1 MDNTPAKSDA
11 GGLKDAIRIWEPRR
25 IWYNAILFAIV
36 MLWLLLS
43 WPHFRAAINWPDFG
57 RMCVLAL
64 LANVCYCA
72 AYVAEFYMQGA
83 VPADYWRRLRWAVWV
98 LGILFAIVLANYWIA
113 DEIYPDFSRGTT
125 FSAIATSSAGHGSN
139 TNFPSHLAVVGFLGG
154 CMGLFTAVGSAL
166 IFWFARKPRFARV
179 AGLAIGIGAVMYFGL
194 LVGFSAGSHERDLL
208 RGQEKYFCEMDCHL
222 AYSVLGVQRQPESDS
237 RQYIV
242 TLRTRFDETTISAQR
257 PKDAA
262 LTPSP
267 REVQVIDIAGHRYKP
282 VSTAGTPLM
291 TALKP
296 ADSYVTELEF
306 RIPNEASGLKLLIQT
321 IPSWPD
327 RVLIGDE
334 NSWFHQKTYFAL

>member
-1 MDNTPAKSDA
+1 
-11 GGLKDAIRIWEPRR
+11 
-25 IWYNAILFAIV
+25 
-36 MLWLLLS
+36 
-43 WPHFRAAINWPDFG
+43 
-57 RMCVLAL
+57 
-64 LANVCYCA
+64 
-72 AYVAEFYMQGA
+72 
-83 VPADYWRRLRWAVWV
+83 
-98 LGILFAIVLANYWIA
+98 
-113 DEIYPDFSRGTT
+113 
-125 FSAIATSSAGHGSN
+125 
-139 TNFPSHLAVVGFLGG
+139 
-154 CMGLFTAVGSAL
+154 
-166 IFWFARKPRFARV
+166 
-179 AGLAIGIGAVMYFGL
+179 
-194 LVGFSAGSHERDLL
+194 
-208 RGQEKYFCEMDCHL
+208 
-222 AYSVLGVQRQPESDS
+222 VLGVQRQPESDS